1 MRRKAARSALSV
13 QTTCLAV
20 SYRRGMRSSRQQGP
34 GPTPLASRTFRR
46 LWLAS
51 VLSAAGDAASWVAMA
66 ALVLSS
72 GGSLPLLAVL
82 YTAPVAIG
90 GMAAGWALDRFD
102 RRRLLAADA
111 AVRGV
116 VFAGIPVA
124 AVAGSLGSGQV
135 YATAAVYGLLK
146 MISLAGFPALI
157 PQLVGT
163 GQLPAANALEGA
175 GFGVAIVAGP
185 ALAGAALGLGL
196 PPPAVIAGDAATY
209 LVFAATLAVTP
220 LARQAH
226 AAQAGHR
233 QAPGAAIG
241 EVVRLVIRHPVIRD
255 TTVMFAAFNI
265 GEGALLVVLARQAR
279 RVGFGPGG
287 YGWLIAAMAA
297 GELAAA
303 LVLVRVRWR
312 APLVAS
318 VLAAQLAAAAVT
330 AGLLSSD
337 RAVTVGSLVLL
348 GCCTAPMTAWA
359 QTLRMQA
366 APSRMHGRLFALLRT
381 TMQATPPIGALM
393 AGITLRAGTGAAV
406 ASIVSAM
413 AVPALLL
420 APDLLRPRRAEPGRL
435 RPHKA
440 EADSQRR
447 PLPEENA

>member
-1 MRRKAARSALSV
+1 MRMS
-13 QTTCLAV
+13 
-20 SYRRGMRSSRQQGP
+20 RRREP
-34 GPTPLASRTFRR
+34 GPTPLAGKTFRR

-72 GGSLPLLAVL
+72 ARGSLPLLAVL
-82 YTAPVAIG
+82 YTAPVAVG

-102 RRRLLAADA
+102 RRRLIAADA

-116 VFAGIPVA
+116 VFAGIPLA
-124 AVAGSLGSGQV
+124 AAAGSLGTGQL

-157 PQLVGT
+157 PELVGAD
-163 GQLPAANALEGA
+163 QLPAANALEGA

-185 ALAGAALGLGL
+185 ALAGAALGLGV
-196 PPPAVIAGDAATY
+196 PPPAVIAGDAVTY
-209 LVFAATLAVTP
+209 FVFAATVAVTLRAP
-220 LARQAH
+220 QAP
-226 AAQAGHR
+226 AAQTGHR

-265 GEGALLVVLARQAR
+265 GEGALLVVLAHQAGR
-279 RVGFGPGG
+279 AGFGSGG

-297 GELAAA
+297 GELTAA
-303 LVLVRVRWR
+303 LVLLRVRWP
-312 APLVAS
+312 APLVIS

-330 AGLLSSD
+330 AGLLSPSP
-337 RAVTVGSLVLL
+337 AITVASLILL

-381 TMQATPPIGALM
+381 TMQATPPAGALM
-393 AGITLRAGTGAAV
+393 AGLTLRAGTAAAV

-435 RPHKA
+435 RPQQT
-440 EADSQRR
+440 DSERR
-447 PLPEENA
+447 PLPEQNA

>member
-1 MRRKAARSALSV
+1 MRMS
-13 QTTCLAV
+13 
-20 SYRRGMRSSRQQGP
+20 RRRES
-34 GPTPLASRTFRR
+34 GPTPLAGKTFRR

-51 VLSAAGDAASWVAMA
+51 VLSATGDAASWVAMA

-72 GGSLPLLAVL
+72 ARGSLPLLAVL
-82 YTAPVAIG
+82 YTAPVAVG

-102 RRRLLAADA
+102 RRRLIAADA

-116 VFAGIPVA
+116 VFAGIPLA
-124 AVAGSLGSGQV
+124 AAAGSLGSGQL

-157 PQLVGT
+157 PELVGAD
-163 GQLPAANALEGA
+163 QLPAANALEGA
-175 GFGVAIVAGP
+175 GFGIAIVVGP
-185 ALAGAALGLGL
+185 ALAGAALGLGV
-196 PPPAVIAGDAATY
+196 PPPAVIAGDAVTY
-209 LVFAATLAVTP
+209 FVFAATVALTLPAP
-220 LARQAH
+220 RAP
-226 AAQAGHR
+226 AAQTSHR

-265 GEGALLVVLARQAR
+265 GEGALLVVLAHQADR
-279 RVGFGPGG
+279 AGFGSGG

-297 GELAAA
+297 GELIAA
-303 LVLVRVRWR
+303 LVLLRVRWQ
-312 APLVAS
+312 APLVVS

-330 AGLLSSD
+330 AGLLSPSP
-337 RAVTVGSLVLL
+337 AITVASLVLL

-381 TMQATPPIGALM
+381 TMLATPPVGALM
-393 AGITLRAGTGAAV
+393 AGLTLRAGTTAAV
-406 ASIVSAM
+406 ASIVFAM

-435 RPHKA
+435 RPQQT
-440 EADSQRR
+440 DSERR
-447 PLPEENA
+447 PLPEQNA

>member
-1 MRRKAARSALSV
+1 
-13 QTTCLAV
+13 
-20 SYRRGMRSSRQQGP
+20 MRSSRRREP
-34 GPTPLASRTFRR
+34 GPTPLASRAFRR

-51 VLSAAGDAASWVAMA
+51 VLSSAGDAASWVAMA

-72 GGSLPLLAVL
+72 AHGSLPLLTVL
-82 YTAPVAIG
+82 YTAPVAVG

-102 RRRLLAADA
+102 RRRLLAVDA

-124 AVAGSLGSGQV
+124 AAAGSLGSAQV

-157 PQLVGT
+157 PQLVGADQQT
-163 GQLPAANALEGA
+163 AANALESA

-185 ALAGAALGLGL
+185 ALAGVALGLGL
-196 PPPAVIAGDAATY
+196 PPAAVIAGDAATY
-209 LVFAATLAVTP
+209 LVFAATLAATP
-220 LARQAH
+220 LAQAPD
-226 AAQAGHR
+226 AQAGQR

-255 TTVMFAAFNI
+255 TTVMFASFNI
-265 GEGALLVVLARQAR
+265 GEGALLVVLAHQAR
-279 RVGFGPGG
+279 RAGFGPGG

-312 APLVAS
+312 APLVVS

-330 AGLLSSD
+330 TGLLWSD
-337 RAVTVGSLVLL
+337 RAATVASLVLL

-381 TMQATPPIGALM
+381 AMQATPPVGALM
-393 AGITLRAGTGAAV
+393 AGIMLRSGTAAAV
-406 ASIVSAM
+406 ASIVAAM
-413 AVPALLL
+413 ALPALLL
-420 APDLLRPRRAEPGRL
+420 APDLLRPRRAEPARL
-435 RPHKA
+435 RPHKG
-440 EADSQRR
+440 E
-447 PLPEENA
+447 

>member
-1 MRRKAARSALSV
+1 MG
-13 QTTCLAV
+13 TP
-20 SYRRGMRSSRQQGP
+20 RQREP
-34 GPTPLASRTFRR
+34 GPTPLAGKTFRR

-72 GGSLPLLAVL
+72 ARGSLPLLAVL
-82 YTAPVAIG
+82 YTAPVAVG
-90 GMAAGWALDRFD
+90 GLAAGWALDRFD

-111 AVRGV
+111 AVRGML
-116 VFAGIPVA
+116 FAGIPLA
-124 AVAGSLGSGQV
+124 AAAGSVGSAQL

-157 PQLVGT
+157 PELVGAD
-163 GQLPAANALEGA
+163 QLPAANALEGA
-175 GFGVAIVAGP
+175 GFGVATVAGP

-196 PPPAVIAGDAATY
+196 HPPAVIAGDAATY
-209 LVFAATLAVTP
+209 FVFAATLAATP
-220 LARQAH
+220 LARQAP

-233 QAPGAAIG
+233 QAPGTAIG

-265 GEGALLVVLARQAR
+265 GDGALLVVLAHQAR
-279 RVGFGPGG
+279 RAGFGPGG
-287 YGWLIAAMAA
+287 YGWLITAMAA

-303 LVLVRVRWR
+303 LVLLRVRWR
-312 APLVAS
+312 APLAVS
-318 VLAAQLAAAAVT
+318 VLVAQLAAAAVT
-330 AGLLSSD
+330 AGLLSSSPV
-337 RAVTVGSLVLL
+337 VTVASLVLL

-366 APSRMHGRLFALLRT
+366 TPSRMHGRLFALLRT
-381 TMQATPPIGALM
+381 TMQATPPAGALM

-406 ASIVSAM
+406 ASIVLAM

-435 RPHKA
+435 RPQQ
-440 EADSQRR
+440 ADSERC
-447 PLPEENA
+447 PLPDDNA